1 MSRIFLHSLSEKAK
15 SLLHIG
21 INRSVIPLN
30 EEKTYHDDKIGD
42 EHNQPLYNEIMP
54 YYDDKE
60 RTLEGKWPSP
70 FDDQSAIKR
79 KSLPSLPSNF
89 DEIKNQLKISGTILV
104 RFVTWNQQGQP
115 VPPIGD
121 LTKHLFP
128 HRFYHIIAVGT
139 QECEN
144 SISKSLFN
152 PSKENWE
159 KRCGEAVGEDYELI
173 AGHALGGTH
182 LALYVHRAI
191 LHLIE
196 HVNSH
201 AIPTGVCDKLGNKGG
216 IAIAITIAKSK
227 FCFLTAHLAAHQ
239 HQIERRINEFVKIS
253 KEIALVLGSNGE
265 GNNNTNYQ
273 EPSISSDSED
283 DDYDDARYRRSDS
296 PEYLSCCCHSNK
308 VQIQDI
314 LQDFFDFIFWGGD
327 LNFRI
332 NGTRSTIDS
341 LLVDHQHNVL
351 VDNDQLKL
359 LINFDKRFAG
369 LSEGPLAFQPTY
381 KFDKGRGMIFVSF
394 YVRTLARDC
403 W

>member
-1 MSRIFLHSLSEKAK
+1 M
-15 SLLHIG
+15 
-21 INRSVIPLN
+21 
-30 EEKTYHDDKIGD
+30 
-42 EHNQPLYNEIMP
+42 
-54 YYDDKE
+54 
-60 RTLEGKWPSP
+60 
-70 FDDQSAIKR
+70 
-79 KSLPSLPSNF
+79 
-89 DEIKNQLKISGTILV
+89 
-104 RFVTWNQQGQP
+104 
-115 VPPIGD
+115 
-121 LTKHLFP
+121 
-128 HRFYHIIAVGT
+128 
-139 QECEN
+139 
-144 SISKSLFN
+144 
-152 PSKENWE
+152 
-159 KRCGEAVGEDYELI
+159 
-173 AGHALGGTH
+173 
-182 LALYVHRAI
+182 
-191 LHLIE
+191 
-196 HVNSH
+196 NSH

-296 PEYLSCCCHSNK
+296 PEYLSCCCHSNN

>member
-182 LALYVHRAI
+182 L
-191 LHLIE
+191 
-196 HVNSH
+196 
-201 AIPTGVCDKLGNKGG
+201 
-216 IAIAITIAKSK
+216 
-227 FCFLTAHLAAHQ
+227 
-239 HQIERRINEFVKIS
+239 
-253 KEIALVLGSNGE
+253 
-265 GNNNTNYQ
+265 
-273 EPSISSDSED
+273 
-283 DDYDDARYRRSDS
+283 
-296 PEYLSCCCHSNK
+296 
-308 VQIQDI
+308 
-314 LQDFFDFIFWGGD
+314 
-327 LNFRI
+327 
-332 NGTRSTIDS
+332 
-341 LLVDHQHNVL
+341 
-351 VDNDQLKL
+351 
-359 LINFDKRFAG
+359 
-369 LSEGPLAFQPTY
+369 
-381 KFDKGRGMIFVSF
+381 
-394 YVRTLARDC
+394 
-403 W
+403 